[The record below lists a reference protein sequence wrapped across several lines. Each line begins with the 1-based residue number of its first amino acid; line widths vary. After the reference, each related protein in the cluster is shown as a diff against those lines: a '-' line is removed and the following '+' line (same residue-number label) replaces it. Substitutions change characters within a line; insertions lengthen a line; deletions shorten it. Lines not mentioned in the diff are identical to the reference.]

1 MDNAHYIVNFIVYT
15 LAMIGILL
23 IAYTIYKKTVL
34 LNPIKRNSLLSIS
47 DMMRL
52 PDRKMLYVIKCG
64 KEEFLIASSTEKVTL
79 ISKIKSINEDIEKYL
94 NEKKMEE
101 NPKGNFI
108 ETIEIKDEKPQNQ
121 KVMKSLLKELSDR
134 NKNSKGGY

>member
-23 IAYTIYKKTVL
+23 IAYTVYKKTVL

-64 KEEFLIASSTEKVTL
+64 KEEFLIASSPEKITL
-79 ISKIKSINEDIEKYL
+79 ISKVKSINEDIEKYL
-94 NEKKMEE
+94 KEKNIEEYQKEELIEKNETKNEE
-101 NPKGNFI
+101 
-108 ETIEIKDEKPQNQ
+108 PQNQ
-121 KVMKSLLKELSDR
+121 KIMKSLLKELSDR

>member
-79 ISKIKSINEDIEKYL
+79 ISKVKSINEDIEKYL

-101 NPKGNFI
+101 NPKENFI

>member
-79 ISKIKSINEDIEKYL
+79 ISKVKSINEDIEKYL